1 MVGCAVKSCRRRQ
14 YKGSGIHFFSFPTDP
29 VQRKVWMSKT
39 SHFNPTAHSRVC
51 SVHFED
57 SCFEKDPA
65 VLRSIDWKLDRPKI
79 KADAVPTMKLD
90 IAEDQREELSSNRR
104 GRVRPDTDWLEMDH
118 GTRSLVSRKKINRI
132 HKFKKRKCE
141 VSNFR

>member
-1 MVGCAVKSCRRRQ
+1 
-14 YKGSGIHFFSFPTDP
+14 
-29 VQRKVWMSKT
+29 MSKT